1 MRLSPDDLKIGKLY
15 QGYWTTFSGDKRH
28 DIWLDKD
35 FLPSRILQ
43 RDGTLIQTTCFML
56 LVKAED
62 RDELT
67 WSFKILTNDGQVG
80 WAHFSTGTH
89 WFKELNT

>member
-1 MRLSPDDLKIGKLY
+1 MRLRPDDLKIGKLY
-15 QGYWTTFSGDKRH
+15 QGYWTTFSGDIRH
-28 DIWLDKD
+28 DIWLDKE
-35 FLPSRILQ
+35 FLPSRILK

-56 LVKAED
+56 LDKAQD

-67 WSFKILTNDGQVG
+67 WSLKILTNDGQVG